1 MGLGTTAVSDLVT
14 AKVFDWDLVR
24 KTQRIRQ
31 LRITPQPTAAI
42 FTFRT
47 VQPTIPVVEIFRSL
61 SGNPALDMK
70 PENMVTSAFDF
81 LDAWLG
87 NLFTQHSARITGLPH
102 SSRFHYRITAG
113 DGTFPAAVVIGTFA
127 TCGRNVSV
135 TVRDLMIWNDGD
147 PGLKGSGE
155 LSFVFGFYYDQD
167 QVTRREFNDDID
179 SGEVRDFPL
188 GKGATFAGG
197 QVPDTFSVFVRGIEY
212 DEGIGASFHSPYFP
226 PSSLPETLENYE
238 NDDEVVVDAMQ
249 SFDMPQA
256 PGNYTQTLG
265 LKSFPGGIHYWV
277 NGRIDIEVTP
287 PSEPPFVPFDFT
299 IILDERKSA
308 VAHLEG
314 IGSLVGLGGGTGGK
328 DGKGGKTLR
337 FAVGPDNTLY
347 MKRPEAARWEKLDD
361 GAAAA
366 DHGCACDLTAEIAR
380 DDQDRVHM
388 LTLRAGML
396 SHASFS
402 AKGRSDP
409 PRFRPI
415 GEGLQRN
422 PTMVSSEDGITYVF
436 ARNAEGA
443 LRVAPLTGSDRGRW
457 TELGGN
463 FAGPVAAHATRR
475 EIAIFGVTA
484 EGQPQGGIWRIG
496 SSRKPDWA
504 GLGRSLGKTRL
515 RHVDVLVE
523 HGRIHLLALAE
534 DRRLLTLT
542 PSGKAYTSQSWSGT
556 WKDHGSL
563 DALGFEKRA
572 APKPGRKA
580 TKPKTNGAAR
590 PMPRRR
596 GGEQGVRAIN

>member
-1 MGLGTTAVSDLVT
+1 MGLATTTVSDLIA
-14 AKVFDWDLVR
+14 AKVFDWDLLH

-47 VQPTIPVVEIFRSL
+47 VQPTVPVVEIFKSI
-61 SGNPALDMK
+61 SGNPALDMR
-70 PENMVTSAFDF
+70 PENLVTSAFDF
-81 LDAWLG
+81 IDAALG

-127 TCGRNVSV
+127 TCGRNISV

-155 LSFVFGFYYDQD
+155 LNFVFGFYYDQD
-167 QVTRREFNDDID
+167 QVARREFNGDID

-188 GKGATFAGG
+188 GKGPTLVSG
-197 QVPDTFSVFVRGIEY
+197 QVPDTFTVFVRGIEY
-212 DEGIGASFHSPYFP
+212 DGGIGTSFHASYFP
-226 PSSLPETLENYE
+226 PDVLPEVMENYE
-238 NDDEVVVDAMQ
+238 NDDEVVVDVMQ

-256 PGNYTQTLG
+256 PGHYSQPLG
-265 LKSFPGGIHYWV
+265 LKSVPGGIHYWI
-277 NGRIDIEVTP
+277 NGRIDIDVVP
-287 PSEPPFVPFDFT
+287 PSEPPFVPLDLT
-299 IILDERKSA
+299 VIVDERKSA

-337 FAVGPDNTLY
+337 FAIGPDTTFY

-366 DHGCACDLTAEIAR
+366 GHGCACDLTAEIAR
-380 DDQDRVHM
+380 DGQDRIHM
-388 LTLRAGML
+388 LTLRAGQL

-422 PTMVSSEDGITYVF
+422 PTMVSVEDGIVYVF

-443 LRVAPLTGSDRGRW
+443 LRVAPLTGTDRGRW
-457 TELGGN
+457 IELGGN
-463 FAGPVAAHATRR
+463 FAGPIAAHATRR
-475 EIAIFGVTA
+475 EIELFGVTP
-484 EGQPQGGIWRIG
+484 EGQPQGGSWRIG

-504 GLGRSLGKTRL
+504 MLGRGLGKIRL
-515 RHVDVLVE
+515 RHADVLNQ
-523 HGRIHLLALAE
+523 HGQIRLLALAE

-542 PSGKAYTSQSWSGT
+542 PNGRSWSST
-556 WKDHGSL
+556 WKNHGSL
-563 DALGFEKRA
+563 DALGLARPATPVKKA
-572 APKPGRKA
+572 AKSKA
-580 TKPKTNGAAR
+580 NGSAR

-596 GGEQGVRAIN
+596 GSEEGATATQ